1 MDLMVSVLAIILMVL
16 VVKLRHTIGAGYV
29 GLALLNVMGFSQSL
43 AWIVRQ
49 WTALETSIGAIAR
62 LKSFAEDTPCENLP
76 GEVGEVSED
85 WPSSGH
91 ISIRNLSAAYTA
103 SGTEI
108 LKNVSM
114 EIRAGEKIG
123 ICGRSGSGK
132 SSLLMT
138 LFRMLEIPSSNSI
151 LVDGVDIATIPRQT
165 VRSRFNA
172 IPQDPFFMKG
182 NIRFNAS
189 PECSGTE
196 RDEAIIAALKKVQ
209 LWSVVQRK
217 GGLDVE
223 LETETFSH
231 GQRQLFCLARALLR
245 RSKIV
250 VMDELSSSID
260 VATDRLIQK
269 VIRDEFADVTVVV
282 VAHRLETIV
291 DFDRVAV
298 MSDGRLVEFEDPQ
311 VLLGR
316 ESAFRELWNS

>member
-16 VVKLRHTIGAGYV
+16 VVKLRHTIGAWYV
-29 GLALLNVMGFSQSL
+29 GLALLNVMSFSQSL

-76 GEVGEVSED
+76 SELGEVPEN
-85 WPSSGH
+85 WPERGN
-91 ISIRNLSAAYTA
+91 ISIRNLFASYTT
-103 SGTEI
+103 SGTQI
-108 LKNVSM
+108 LKGFDM

-138 LFRMLEIPSSNSI
+138 LFRMLEIPSSSSI
-151 LVDGVDIATIPRQT
+151 TVDGIDISTIPRQT

-182 NIRFNAS
+182 NIRFNAC
-189 PECSGTE
+189 PEDAGID
-196 RDEAIIAALKKVQ
+196 RDEEIIEALKKVQ
-209 LWSVVQRK
+209 LYSVVQAK
-217 GGLDVE
+217 GGLDAG
-223 LETETFSH
+223 LENETFSH

-245 RSKIV
+245 KSKVV

-260 VATDRLIQK
+260 ITTDRLIQK
-269 VIRDEFADVTVVV
+269 VIREEFRDATVIVI
-282 VAHRLETIV
+282 AHRLETIV
-291 DFDRVAV
+291 DFDKVAV
-298 MSDGRLVEFEDPQ
+298 MSDGHLVEFENPQ